1 VTGIERFRYY
11 FVDLPLWASGRR
23 SRALE
28 RRLYKVFEE
37 EIPLIRNGYE
47 VLAGYLKRPVS
58 ESDVGDLLRKAFLV
72 RIVRES
78 DAYTSLRMSGKKV
91 ERYFRFEG
99 MDHLDAARNERRP
112 VIILTGHIGSFF
124 IAPIAFH
131 HLGYEVHPIARTVD
145 TSAATPRLNRLYLS
159 LNYRLPET
167 RFPARYLLTDFA
179 GKIDR
184 RVVSI
189 SKKNGIFW
197 VAIDF
202 PWRLYQHK
210 HLPVRLFGRPA
221 TLPSG
226 IVRWGIKKNALFLTG
241 WNTVEEGPEGF
252 YRLLSVDGPLEDQ
265 KDAGAVVQAY
275 ADRLSER
282 VAKSPWQW
290 MALPAISQYGE
301 GCAKIAEGDSQ
312 AAGAGMSSDATY
324 KLGDNIVT

>member
-28 RRLYKVFEE
+28 RRLYRVFEE

-47 VLAGYLKRPVS
+47 VLAGYLQRPVS
-58 ESDVGDLLRKAFLV
+58 ESEVGDVLRRAFFV

-78 DAYTSLRMSGKKV
+78 DAYTSLRMSGKNI

-99 MDHLDAARNERRP
+99 IDHLEAARNGHRP

-145 TSAATPRLNRLYLS
+145 TSGATPRLNRLYLS
-159 LNYRLPET
+159 LNYRLPER
-167 RFPARYLLTDFA
+167 RFPGQYLLTDFA

-184 RVVSI
+184 RVISV

-210 HLPVRLFGRPA
+210 HLPVRLFGQPA

-241 WNTVEEGPEGF
+241 WNTVEEGPDGF
-252 YRLLSVDGPLEDQ
+252 YRLLSVDSPLEDQ
-265 KDAGAVVQAY
+265 KDAGAVVQTY

-282 VAKSPWQW
+282 VARSPWQW

-301 GCAKIAEGDSQ
+301 GCAKIAERDSQ
-312 AAGAGMSSDATY
+312 AAGAGKSSDSTH
-324 KLGDNIVT
+324 KSGDNIVA

>member
-1 VTGIERFRYY
+1 MTGAQRFRYY

-23 SRALE
+23 SRSLE
-28 RRLYKVFEE
+28 RRLYRVYQE

-47 VLAGYLKRPVS
+47 VLAGYLQRPVTES
-58 ESDVGDLLRKAFLV
+58 EVGDVLRKAFWV
-72 RIVRES
+72 RVVRES
-78 DAYTSLRMSGKKV
+78 DAYTSLRMSGKQV

-99 MDHLDAARNERRP
+99 MDHLEAARKERRP

-145 TSAATPRLNRLYLS
+145 TSSATPRLNRLYLA
-159 LNYRLPET
+159 LNYRLPER

-184 RVVSI
+184 RVVSV
-189 SKKNGIFW
+189 SKNNGMFW

-210 HLPVRLFGRPA
+210 HLPVRLFGQPA

-241 WNTVEEGPEGF
+241 WNTVEEGPDGF
-252 YRLLSVDGPLEDQ
+252 FRLLSVDGPLEDQ

-282 VAKSPWQW
+282 VARSPWQW

-301 GCAKIAEGDSQ
+301 GCTKIVEGDV
-312 AAGAGMSSDATY
+312 AAARPRIPSESAN
-324 KLGDNIVT
+324 KPGDRILT